1 MQPLHTVIGGFEE
14 IIGYR
19 ISWRNAP
26 RAGPQTGVSANRVS
40 VLDSRYVLGT
50 YSAFD
55 GRPGWLVFDGTCI
68 PLGQIQD
75 LEVEGYYVATDFS
88 FDLFE
93 NLTS

>member
-1 MQPLHTVIGGFEE
+1 MQHLDKVIGSFEE

-26 RAGPQTGVSANRVS
+26 RAGPQTGVSADRVS

-93 NLTS
+93 NLTT

>member
-1 MQPLHTVIGGFEE
+1 MCWGLK
-14 IIGYR
+14 
-19 ISWRNAP
+19 
-26 RAGPQTGVSANRVS
+26 
-40 VLDSRYVLGT
+40 

-88 FDLFE
+88 FDPFE